1 MATQPAAAKWYD
13 RRDSVFIEFCV
24 EDSREVCV
32 AFDKSKIN
40 FSCITGSKNV
50 KQQNSLDLFGDID
63 PEESKHRHT
72 QRSVVC
78 CLRKAEAGR
87 SWPRLTKEKTKCNWL
102 SLDFNNWKDWEE
114 ESEDDL
120 SSFDRFSEIMNTMG
134 GDDLP
139 DLDEVKKVTT
149 CFTAGSHG
157 EALTVGP
164 LLQPD
169 GADSDE
175 EKALD

>member
-1 MATQPAAAKWYD
+1 MFRQPAAAKWYD

-24 EDSREVCV
+24 EDSRDVCV
-32 AFDKSKIN
+32 AFEKSKIN
-40 FSCITGSKNV
+40 FSCITGSKNI

-139 DLDEVKKVTT
+139 DLDEP
-149 CFTAGSHG
+149 
-157 EALTVGP
+157 E
-164 LLQPD
+164 